1 MKEKYEACYRP
12 IIYPT
17 NGKNLWVSTPYPD
30 ILPPPLRK
38 LPGRPKGKGTK
49 MVMRKREIL
58 HLLVEK
64 ECLLDV
70 LNANNLV
77 ITKLLVEGSQFQLQQ
92 IRLKTHLIRAKLR
105 LLFLLVRMKHKPNL
119 RLLFLLV
126 RMQHTPNP
134 RLVLVRMQHRPKL
147 LLHLRKSQEEDLEK
161 SMLLQVFS
169 LLLVVSLQHQ
179 IW

>member
-1 MKEKYEACYRP
+1 
-12 IIYPT
+12 
-17 NGKNLWVSTPYPD
+17 
-30 ILPPPLRK
+30 
-38 LPGRPKGKGTK
+38 

-70 LNANNLV
+70 QNANNLV

-92 IRLKTHLIRAKLR
+92 IRLKTHLIRAKLHNLR

-119 RLLFLLV
+119 CLLFLLV

-134 RLVLVRMQHRPKL
+134 RLVLVRMQHRPRL
-147 LLHLRKSQEEDLEK
+147 LLHLRKSLEEDLEK
-161 SMLLQVFS
+161 SMLLQVLS